1 LIEEQKQPTCWWTM
15 TSAALL
21 RTYRA
26 VRDTIADIQS
36 AAAAV
41 DEHIGR
47 SQIFGTREEPAHAE
61 VQEQG
66 STERAQQLETLLRRC
81 SRNDAVRGAKV
92 LGSLQ
97 SSTGLSRASV
107 R

>member
-36 AAAAV
+36 AAAS

-47 SQIFGTREEPAHAE
+47 SQIFGTREELAHAE
-61 VQEQG
+61 VQEQC

-107 R
+107 P